1 MRILPIILGLSL
13 LCLSNTTIDSAMFS
27 QRQPRVFIMEENEL
41 LIDELSEKYE
51 KALIEACD
59 NDLDKAH
66 QKWVGTLTAME
77 QYAKQWNYNIRGVKI
92 WVKIFCNKRGY
103 IDYVAYSVNPNSKNI
118 DTELF
123 NKFLTRF
130 LRVYRLDVRAA
141 YRFSHYGRASFP
153 VQR

>member
-1 MRILPIILGLSL
+1 ML
-13 LCLSNTTIDSAMFS
+13 S

-41 LIDELSEKYE
+41 LIDELSEKYD
-51 KALIEACD
+51 KALIEACS

-66 QKWVGTLTAME
+66 QKWVGTLISME
-77 QYAKQWNYNIRGVKI
+77 RYAKQWNYNIKGVKI
-92 WVKIFCNKRGY
+92 WIKVFCNKRGY
-103 IDYVAYSVNPNSKNI
+103 IDYIAYSVNPNSKNI

-123 NKFLTRF
+123 NKFMNRF
-130 LRVYRLDVRAA
+130 LRVYRLDVRAS